1 MRRVITLIVL
11 GAMVAAPQ
19 LSSAL
24 PRPAGGTDVPQKS
37 LVLWPGNAQSATLDG
52 ANSVGISSPVLTQGR
67 QYQLEVSGTW
77 KPSASASNLADAAFE
92 TTDGTNWSHTGRGL
106 LIGSTNFGAVTSP
119 LSYRSNHVYFINW
132 TGRGI
137 GETLRLNDNT
147 AYTDNSGAVTI
158 KIWQIQRVTWNYR
171 ISQPITIGIPATP
184 PISVDARPVN
194 VQQEVDSVEVPGA
207 SLQVPVPQLG
217 YIEFYSPGSGTGVGC
232 PDGFSRAKMKLVA
245 NGGTIAD
252 QDLGCYGSTVVY
264 KQNIGGPIPEQ
275 PFIVS
280 PFRFPCP
287 EPKCMVGFK
296 GENQPVWGGT
306 GAIDVVPAGTTV
318 DVDLSWEAD
327 ITRLWQTFLDDG
339 SGQNTY
345 VAPFNA
351 INANERAWY
360 LGELAAQRLALKITV
375 TLYGPGRTPIYST
388 GNAIPP
394 IPGMGQ
400 ILESVFYT
408 KVGGF

>member
-1 MRRVITLIVL
+1 MRRLITLIVL

-37 LVLWPGNAQSATLDG
+37 LVLWPGGTQSATLSG
-52 ANSVGISSPVLTQGR
+52 ADSVGISSPLLTQGR
-67 QYQLEVSGTW
+67 QYQFEVSGTW
-77 KPSASASNLADAAFE
+77 KPSTSASNLADAAFE

-119 LSYRSNHVYFINW
+119 LGYRSNHIYSINW

-147 AYTDNSGAVTI
+147 AYTDNTGAVTI
-158 KIWQIQRVTWNYR
+158 KIWQIQKVTWNYKL
-171 ISQPITIGIPATP
+171 SQPITIGVPATP
-184 PISVDARPVN
+184 TTYLDARSVV
-194 VQQEVDSVEVPGA
+194 VQQEVDSTEVPGA
-207 SLQVPVPQLG
+207 SLQVPIPQLG
-217 YIEFYSPGSGTGVGC
+217 SIQFYSENGAECPTG
-232 PDGFSRAKMKLVA
+232 FKRAKMRLVA

-252 QDLGCYGSTVVY
+252 QSLGCYGSEFTY
-264 KQNIGGPIPEQ
+264 SQNIGGPIPEQ
-275 PFIVS
+275 PFVVS

-296 GENQPVWGGT
+296 GDNYLIWGGT

-327 ITRLWQTFLDDG
+327 ITKLWQTFVDDG

-345 VAPFNA
+345 VAPFNP
-351 INANERAWY
+351 INANDRAWY
-360 LGELAAQRLALKITV
+360 LGELGAQRLALKIVV
-375 TLYGPGRTPIYST
+375 TLYGPGRTPIFST
-388 GNAIPP
+388 GNTIPP